1 MIQEITQKIKKL
13 ESLLDLNSL
22 NEGDLIELRYKFSP
36 YGTLC
41 FEDYFAMF
49 IINHKYPESK
59 RFSFLAPIEKDKE
72 LKIIL
77 YKIRARDA
85 IFENGKL
92 VLLERVS
99 KKLEVSKDMRVY
111 QPFLELLRKY

>member
-1 MIQEITQKIKKL
+1 MTQEITSKIKKL
-13 ESLLDLNSL
+13 ESLLDLEGL
-22 NEGDLIELRYKFSP
+22 REGDLVELRYKFSP

-41 FEDYFAMF
+41 FQDYFAMF
-49 IINHKYPESK
+49 IINLKNPESK

-85 IFENGKL
+85 IFENGKI
-92 VLLERVS
+92 VLLQRVS
-99 KKLEVSKDMRVY
+99 KKLEVSPNMRVY